1 MHKLS
6 LASLVAATV
15 LVATAPTHAADV
27 KLFRFFG
34 DCTSDYGSVTDVTEA
49 NGECGIIQALTNKF
63 NAENKIG
70 AKVITQTVDWNAYY
84 DLLSATYSTDN
95 IPDVAV
101 MHRSVLP
108 NFVKRDLL
116 TPLKEPLTKAG
127 VDFADYIPAAAAAV
141 TVGNEAYAMP
151 FDIHAL
157 LVHINVDLM
166 KKAGLVDASGE
177 PILPKNAEELI
188 EQGKKFKEATGKTYI
203 GMESDSKAAMT
214 VRLFD
219 TLVWQQGAELVSD
232 DGKKATLDTDAGLKA
247 ATLIDELYK
256 DGLVNKEQDY
266 AGSEQA
272 FLNGETGLL
281 LNGTWGVD
289 NYDSQAKGG
298 KSGLKTYKVAN
309 FPNLFG
315 TAAAWSDSHLWTI
328 PANPERSPEVMEA
341 SVAFLKFLNDNNFQW
356 ARTGHLSVRQ
366 SVIASPEFKKLPHRN
381 EYADT
386 ASIARAFPPVQ
397 NQRAIQDVMITELTS
412 MWLAGTSPKD
422 SLVSEQ
428 GRVDQILR
436 RNR

>member
-1 MHKLS
+1 MRRLT
-6 LASLVAATV
+6 LASLMGAT
-15 LVATAPTHAADV
+15 LLAVATPTHAADV

-34 DCTSDYGSVTDVTEA
+34 DCTTDYGTVTDMTKA

-84 DLLSATYSTDN
+84 DLLSATYSTGN
-95 IPDVAV
+95 IPDVAI

-127 VDFADYIPAAAAAV
+127 VDFADYVPAAAAAV
-141 TVGNEAYAMP
+141 TVGDEAYAMP

-166 KKAGLVDASGE
+166 KKAGLVDAAGE
-177 PILPKNAEELI
+177 PILPKSPEELI

-203 GMESDSKAAMT
+203 GMESDSKAAMS

-219 TLVWQQGAELVSD
+219 SLVWQQGADLVAE
-232 DGKKATLDTDAGLKA
+232 DGKKSTLDTDAGLKA

-256 DGLVNKEQDY
+256 NGLVNKEQNY

-272 FLNGETGLL
+272 FLNGDTGLL

-298 KSGLKTYKVAN
+298 KAGLKSYKVAN
-309 FPNLFG
+309 VPNLFG
-315 TAAAWSDSHLWTI
+315 TSAAWSDSHLWTI
-328 PANPERSPEVMEA
+328 PANPDRPAEVLEA
-341 SVAFLKFLNDNNFQW
+341 SIAFLKFLNDNNFQW

-366 SVIASPEFKKLPHRN
+366 SVIASQEFKDLPHRS
-381 EYADT
+381 EYAET
-386 ASIARAFPPVQ
+386 ATIAHAFPQVQ
-397 NQRAIQDVMITELTS
+397 NQRAIQDVMVTELTS
-412 MWLAGTSPKD
+412 IWLAGKSPKD
-422 SLVSEQ
+422 SLASQQE
-428 GRVDQILR
+428 RVDQILR

>member
-1 MHKLS
+1 VHKRS
-6 LASLVAATV
+6 LAFLAVGAFLAA
-15 LVATAPTHAADV
+15 AAPTHAADV

-34 DCTSDYGSVTDVTEA
+34 DCTTEYGAVTDMSKA

-70 AKVITQTVDWNAYY
+70 AKVITQTVDWNTYY
-84 DLLSATYSTDN
+84 DLLSATYSTGN
-95 IPDVAV
+95 IPDVAI
-101 MHRSVLP
+101 MHRSALP

-116 TPLKEPLTKAG
+116 TPLKDPLTKAG
-127 VDFADYIPAAAAAV
+127 VDFSDYVPAAAAAV
-141 TVGNEAYAMP
+141 TVGDQAYAMP

-166 KKAGLVDASGE
+166 KKAGLVDAAGE
-177 PILPKNAEELI
+177 PILPKSAAELI
-188 EQGKKFKEATGKTYI
+188 EQGKKFKEATGKTYL
-203 GMESDSKAAMT
+203 GMESDSKAAMA

-219 TLVWQQGAELVSD
+219 TLVWQQGSDLVTE

-256 DGLVNKEQDY
+256 DGLVNKQQDY

-272 FLNGETGLL
+272 FLNGDTGLL

-289 NYDSQAKGG
+289 NYDSQAKSG
-298 KSGLKTYKVAN
+298 KAGLKTYKVAN
-309 FPNLFG
+309 FPNLYG
-315 TAAAWSDSHLWTI
+315 SPAVWSDSHLWTV
-328 PANPERSPEVMEA
+328 PANPDRSAEVLEA

-366 SVIASPEFKKLPHRN
+366 SVIASEEFKKLPHRS
-381 EYADT
+381 EYAET
-386 ASIARAFPPVQ
+386 ATIARAFPQVQ
-397 NQRAIQDVMITELTS
+397 NQRAVQDVMITELTS
-412 MWLAGTSPKD
+412 MWLADKSTTD
-422 SLVSEQ
+422 SLASQ
-428 GRVDQILR
+428 QSRVDQILR